1 MARKDNILHS
11 FLRHPLIK
19 EKYEIEPP
27 LPETVREAL
36 LSNSPVIR
44 TIALIIE
51 NLEVQTPVT
60 DASLKAII
68 NQYLNS
74 AAL

>member
-11 FLRHPLIK
+11 FLFHPLIK
-19 EKYEIEPP
+19 EKYEITNEI
-27 LPETVREAL
+27 PETVREAL
-36 LSNSPVIR
+36 LSKIPIIR
-44 TIALIIE
+44 AIALIID
-51 NLEVQTPVT
+51 NLEVQNPVS
-60 DASLKAII
+60 DASLKALI